1 MNRRN
6 FLHHAASLTA
16 VAVAIATTGNALAQD
31 GVVPS
36 SAILKAL
43 TAPVSK
49 DIRLD
54 AQGRPMPPRDP
65 SIDLQVQFKLD
76 SAELLQLGRLQLDQL
91 AFALQ
96 NKALIESGF
105 ELAGHTDQSGTYE
118 HNIRLSTARAES
130 VRNYLMT
137 QHRIEPRRLITV
149 GYGYTR
155 LADPARPRAA
165 INRRVEVRRVLVVS
179 PSIGQGMPPP
189 SAMPAPRE
197 LGGRIVPAPRP

>member
-1 MNRRN
+1 MNRRH
-6 FLHHAASLTA
+6 FLSHTVSLI
-16 VAVAIATTGNALAQD
+16 AVAIGVTTIGVASAQEA
-31 GVVPS
+31 VVPS
-36 SAILKAL
+36 AAILKAL

-54 AQGRPMPPRDP
+54 TQGRPMPPRDP

-105 ELAGHTDQSGTYE
+105 ELAGHTDQSGAYE

-130 VRNYLMT
+130 VRNYLMS

-165 INRRVEVRRVLVVS
+165 VNRRVEVRRVLVVT
-179 PSIGQGMPPP
+179 PGMGQGVPP
-189 SAMPAPRE
+189 ARRE

>member
-1 MNRRN
+1 MNRRH
-6 FLHHAASLTA
+6 FLSHTVSLTA
-16 VAVAIATTGNALAQD
+16 VAIGVTTIGVASAQEA
-31 GVVPS
+31 VVPS
-36 SAILKAL
+36 AAILKAL

-54 AQGRPMPPRDP
+54 TQGRPMPPRDP

-165 INRRVEVRRVLVVS
+165 VNRRVEVRRVLVATPAMGEGV
-179 PSIGQGMPPP
+179 PP
-189 SAMPAPRE
+189 ARRE